1 MNLNEMSYSDLLS
14 LQKQIENIISKKRR
28 TFQVVLELTIDGM
41 TEKNIGPHQNYSEF
55 KDALL
60 NFYNI
65 WHPCDLEIVSQTEIT
80 TQLEEKL

>member
-41 TEKNIGPHQNYSEF
+41 MEKNIGSHHNYSDF
-55 KDALL
+55 KNAILD
-60 NFYNI
+60 FYNI
-65 WHPCDLEIVSQTEIT
+65 WQPCDLEIVSETEIT
-80 TQLEEKL
+80 THLEEKL